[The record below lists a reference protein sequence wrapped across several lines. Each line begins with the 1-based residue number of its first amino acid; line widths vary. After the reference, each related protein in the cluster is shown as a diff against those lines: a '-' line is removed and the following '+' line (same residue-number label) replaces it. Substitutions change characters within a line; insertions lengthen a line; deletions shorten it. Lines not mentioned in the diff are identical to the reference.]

1 MFKNWATK
9 PWRKEAGIWPRARIP
24 HPTLRWEGE
33 VVRADDLAVQ
43 TLHSKKQEW
52 GRTEADWEA
61 ALHRSMRGCYPH
73 EKPPFLGG
81 QWVRVQTANS
91 ETEGK
96 QPDRQSGLR
105 AKPKTN
111 GSRNQEKKQTFRFWR
126 PRQPDPH
133 LVADGAE
140 MPLWKKAVA

>member
-1 MFKNWATK
+1 M
-9 PWRKEAGIWPRARIP
+9 GQ
-24 HPTLRWEGE
+24 G
-33 VVRADDLAVQ
+33 AD
-43 TLHSKKQEW
+43 
-52 GRTEADWEA
+52 
-61 ALHRSMRGCYPH
+61 
-73 EKPPFLGG
+73 G
-81 QWVRVQTANS
+81 QFRDQ
-91 ETEGK
+91 GK
-96 QPDRQSGLR
+96 QPDRQSGLQ